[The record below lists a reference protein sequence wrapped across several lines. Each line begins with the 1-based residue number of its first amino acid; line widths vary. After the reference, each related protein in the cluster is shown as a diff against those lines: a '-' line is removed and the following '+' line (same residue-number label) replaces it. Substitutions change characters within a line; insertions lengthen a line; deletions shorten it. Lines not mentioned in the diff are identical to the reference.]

1 MKFFKNKKLGYWFMV
16 AAALLSLLLFVIYI
30 ATYEPGQFGHDHTM
44 PNSASGQATELV
56 WIWALFALLAQLAA
70 LAAPEHKWIEIAVV
84 GCIGGA
90 LFIEMQLCPTV
101 LAALAT
107 GVAYEGGSLP
117 LHLTYLIL
125 IFAALIVAVVSCF
138 LDTIGEEEKESLKK
152 TFAMPR
158 LAGAAGLA
166 GVLAIVGI
174 VLSATLPNKMDGPNN
189 VINNSLASSSE
200 PEAKKFAIDLQ
211 KEFGDKVDPNYTFD
225 PTSVHFTKEGN
236 QYSAYTDENERKNA
250 IQSAVGSSYER
261 SDANLVY
268 CFEGAY
274 AEGWQGDYSKHYAYL
289 YLWDDGLYN
298 GESNGTKI
306 YGYWYDTEDGG
317 EAGATLVMVDNRGRD
332 NDMVCSVN
340 TSKFYKWVTEVKS
353 TLNNGRTIKA
363 FGYYYY
369 PTIGFY
375 VDPGIDYVVVE
386 KAEDIDD
393 SITLGWT
400 GMRVLNNY
408 TVGSVFDAAAN
419 LKFSAVKDSDEAN
432 VKIVTATWKTYS
444 WDTKIYI
451 GSAPAAEEA
460 PASPA
465 AAE

>member
-1 MKFFKNKKLGYWFMV
+1 MMKFIKSKKLGYWFMV
-16 AAALLSLLLFVIYI
+16 ATAILSLILFIVYL
-30 ATYEPGQFGHDHTM
+30 ATYEPGEFGHGHTM
-44 PNSASGQATELV
+44 PNSAASYATELV
-56 WIWALFALLAQLAA
+56 WIWALFAFLAQLAA
-70 LAAPEHKWIEIAVV
+70 LAAPEHKWLEIVV
-84 GCIGGA
+84 IGCLGGA
-90 LFIEMQLCPTV
+90 LFVEIQLCPTV

-107 GVAYEGGSLP
+107 GVAYEGGSLE

-125 IFAALIVAVVSCF
+125 ILLAVGIGVASCF
-138 LDTIGEEEKESLKK
+138 LDSIGDEEKEELKK

-174 VLSATLPNKMDGPNN
+174 VLSSSLGASQAGPNN
-189 VINNSLASSSE
+189 VIDPTTSSE
-200 PEAKKFAIDLQ
+200 APAKKYAIDLNA
-211 KEFGDKVDPNYTFD
+211 EFGDKVDPNYTFD
-225 PTSVHFTKEGN
+225 PTSVHFTKESN
-236 QYSAYTDENERKNA
+236 THSEDTTSA

-261 SDANLVY
+261 TDANLVY

-306 YGYWYDTEDGG
+306 YGYWYDTEEGG
-317 EAGATLVMVDNRGRD
+317 EEGATLVMVDNRGRD

-369 PTIGFY
+369 PVIGFY
-375 VDPGIDYVVVE
+375 VDPGVDYVVVE
-386 KAEDIDD
+386 SEADIND

-400 GMRVLNNY
+400 GMRVLNNL
-408 TVGSVFDAAAN
+408 TTGSVFDAAAN
-419 LKFSAVKDSDEAN
+419 LKFSAAKATDDEKVK
-432 VKIVTATWKTYS
+432 VVTATWKTYS

>member
-16 AAALLSLLLFVIYI
+16 ATALLSLLLFVIYI
-30 ATYEPGQFGHDHTM
+30 ATYQPGQFGHGYTM

-174 VLSATLPNKMDGPNN
+174 VLSATLPNKMDGPTNLN
-189 VINNSLASSSE
+189 DNSLASSSE

-225 PTSVHFTKEGN
+225 PTSIHFTKDGN
-236 QYSAYTDENERKNA
+236 QYSAYTNEDERKSA

-298 GESNGTKI
+298 GESDGKKI
-306 YGYWYDTEDGG
+306 YGYWYDTEEGG
-317 EAGATLVMVDNRGRD
+317 EEGATLVMVDNRGSD

-353 TLNNGRTIKA
+353 SLNGGRTIKA

-375 VDPGIDYVVVE
+375 VDPGVDYVVVE
-386 KAEDIDD
+386 KAEDIDET
-393 SITLGWT
+393 ITLGWT

-408 TVGSVFDAAAN
+408 NVGSVFDAAAN
-419 LKFSAVKDSDEAN
+419 LKFSAAKDSDEAN

>member
-1 MKFFKNKKLGYWFMV
+1 MMKFIKSKKLGYWFMV
-16 AAALLSLLLFVIYI
+16 ATAILSLVLFVVYL
-30 ATYEPGQFGHDHTM
+30 ATYEPGQFGHGHTM
-44 PNSASGQATELV
+44 PNSAASYATELV
-56 WIWALFALLAQLAA
+56 WIWALFAFLAQLAA
-70 LAAPEHKWIEIAVV
+70 LAAPEHKWLEIVV
-84 GCIGGA
+84 IGCIGGA
-90 LFIEMQLCPTV
+90 LFVEIQLCPTV

-107 GVAYEGGSLP
+107 GVAYEGGSLE

-125 IFAALIVAVVSCF
+125 NLLALAIGVASCF
-138 LDTIGEEEKESLKK
+138 MDSIGDEEKEELKK

-158 LAGAAGLA
+158 FAGAAGLA

-174 VLSATLPNKMDGPNN
+174 VLSSSLGAAQSGPNN
-189 VINNSLASSSE
+189 ANDPTASSE
-200 PEAKKFAIDLQ
+200 APAKKFAIDLQ
-211 KEFGDKVDPNYTFD
+211 AEFGEQVDPNYTFD
-225 PTSVHFTKEGN
+225 PTSVHFTKESN
-236 QYSAYTDENERKNA
+236 PHSEDATSA

-306 YGYWYDTEDGG
+306 YGYWYDTEEGG
-317 EAGATLVMVDNRGRD
+317 EEGATLVMVDNRGRD

-375 VDPGIDYVVVE
+375 VDPGVDYVVV
-386 KAEDIDD
+386 KSADDI
-393 SITLGWT
+393 STLGWS
-400 GMRVLNNY
+400 GIRVLNNFNC
-408 TVGSVFDAAAN
+408 GAVFDADKN
-419 LKFSAVKDSDEAN
+419 LKFSDVKDTDDAN
-432 VKIVTATWKTYS
+432 IKVITATWKTYT

-451 GSAPAAEEA
+451 GSAPAVEEA
-460 PASPA
+460 PAASPA

>member
-1 MKFFKNKKLGYWFMV
+1 MMKFIKSKKLGYWFMV
-16 AAALLSLLLFVIYI
+16 ATAILSLILFIIYL
-30 ATYEPGQFGHDHTM
+30 ATYEPGQFGHGHTM
-44 PNSASGQATELV
+44 PNSAASYATELV
-56 WIWALFALLAQLAA
+56 WIWALFAFLAQLAA
-70 LAAPEHKWIEIAVV
+70 LAAPEHKWLEIVV
-84 GCIGGA
+84 IGCIGGA
-90 LFIEMQLCPTV
+90 LFVEIQLCPTV

-107 GVAYEGGSLP
+107 GVAYEGGSLE

-125 IFAALIVAVVSCF
+125 ILLALAIGVASCF
-138 LDTIGEEEKESLKK
+138 MDSIGDEEKEELKK

-158 LAGAAGLA
+158 FAGAAGLA

-174 VLSATLPNKMDGPNN
+174 VLSSSLGAAQSGPNN
-189 VINNSLASSSE
+189 AIDPTASSE
-200 PEAKKFAIDLQ
+200 APAKKFAIDLQ
-211 KEFGDKVDPNYTFD
+211 AEFGEQVDPNYTFD
-225 PTSVHFTKEGN
+225 PTSVHFTKESNSHSGDTT
-236 QYSAYTDENERKNA
+236 SA

-306 YGYWYDTEDGG
+306 YGYWYDTEEGG
-317 EAGATLVMVDNRGRD
+317 EEGATLVMVDNRGRD

-369 PTIGFY
+369 PVIGFY
-375 VDPGIDYVVVE
+375 VDPGVDYVVVQS
-386 KAEDIDD
+386 EDEITD

-400 GMRVLNNY
+400 GMRVLNNL
-408 TVGSVFDAAAN
+408 TTGSVFDAAAN
-419 LKFSAVKDSDEAN
+419 LRFGSKQDTDDPN
-432 VKIVTATWKTYS
+432 VKKITATWKSYT
-444 WDTKIYI
+444 WDTMIYI
-451 GSAPAAEEA
+451 GSAPAASEA

>member
-1 MKFFKNKKLGYWFMV
+1 
-16 AAALLSLLLFVIYI
+16 
-30 ATYEPGQFGHDHTM
+30 
-44 PNSASGQATELV
+44 
-56 WIWALFALLAQLAA
+56 
-70 LAAPEHKWIEIAVV
+70 
-84 GCIGGA
+84 
-90 LFIEMQLCPTV
+90 
-101 LAALAT
+101 
-107 GVAYEGGSLP
+107 
-117 LHLTYLIL
+117 
-125 IFAALIVAVVSCF
+125 
-138 LDTIGEEEKESLKK
+138 
-152 TFAMPR
+152 
-158 LAGAAGLA
+158 
-166 GVLAIVGI
+166 
-174 VLSATLPNKMDGPNN
+174 MDGPTNLN
-189 VINNSLASSSE
+189 DNSLASSSE

-225 PTSVHFTKEGN
+225 PTSIHFTKDGN
-236 QYSAYTDENERKNA
+236 QYSAYTDEKEWKSA

-298 GESNGTKI
+298 GESDGKKI
-306 YGYWYDTEDGG
+306 YGYWYDTEEGG
-317 EAGATLVMVDNRGRD
+317 EAGATLVMIDTRGSD
-332 NDMVCSVN
+332 CDMVCSVN

-353 TLNNGRTIKA
+353 DLNRGRTIKA

-419 LKFSAVKDSDEAN
+419 LKFSAAKDSDEEN

>member
-1 MKFFKNKKLGYWFMV
+1 MMKFIKSKKLGYWFMV
-16 AAALLSLLLFVIYI
+16 ATAILSLVLFLVYLT
-30 ATYEPGQFGHDHTM
+30 TYEPGQFGHGHTM
-44 PNSASGQATELV
+44 PNSAASYATELV
-56 WIWALFALLAQLAA
+56 WIWALFAFLAQLAA
-70 LAAPEHKWIEIAVV
+70 LAAPEHKWLEIVV
-84 GCIGGA
+84 IGCIGGA
-90 LFIEMQLCPTV
+90 LFVEIQLCPTV

-107 GVAYEGGSLP
+107 GVAYEGGSLE

-125 IFAALIVAVVSCF
+125 ILIALAIGVASCF
-138 LDTIGEEEKESLKK
+138 LDSIGDEEKEELKK

-158 LAGAAGLA
+158 FAGAAGLA

-174 VLSATLPNKMDGPNN
+174 VLSSSLGAAQSGPSNA
-189 VINNSLASSSE
+189 IDPTASSE
-200 PEAKKFAIDLQ
+200 APAKKFAIDLQ

-225 PTSVHFTKEGN
+225 PTSVHFTKDGN
-236 QYSAYTDENERKNA
+236 QYSAYTDENEWKNA

-298 GESNGTKI
+298 GESDGKKI
-306 YGYWYDTEDGG
+306 YGYWYDTEEGG
-317 EAGATLVMVDNRGRD
+317 EAGATLVMIDTRGSD
-332 NDMVCSVN
+332 CDMVCSVN

-353 TLNNGRTIKA
+353 DLNRGRTIKA

-375 VDPGIDYVVVE
+375 VDPGVDYVVVE

-419 LKFSAVKDSDEAN
+419 LKFSAAKDSDEAN